1 MSETIQE
8 MVDAVFD
15 LSGETLPATYRITL
29 WQILT
34 NYLPEWGADD
44 SIGVLPIRTSNS
56 AAGMLIPKRAKLTVR
71 VPEHLSQQAQRLA
84 GQPLH
89 TDTIRLALGNVK
101 LRPLQPYPTLHA
113 NFVTGDT
120 DESIFLTAVSTRL
133 EKLGIA
139 GKLICGMRN
148 SMDAPDQQLH
158 GYSLV
163 VHDLKPD
170 ASLRLQYAGLGSHRK
185 YSCGIFVPYK
195 AITDLD

>member
-1 MSETIQE
+1 MSEPIQE

-15 LSGETLPATYRITL
+15 VSGETLPATYRFTL
-29 WQILT
+29 WQILIGQ
-34 NYLPEWGADD
+34 LPELDKD
-44 SIGVLPIRTSNS
+44 ESVGVLPIRTSNS
-56 AAGMLIPKRAKLTVR
+56 ATGMLVPKRAKLTVR
-71 VPEHLSQQAQRLA
+71 VPAHLSQQVQRLA
-84 GQPLH
+84 GQALH
-89 TDTIRLALGNVK
+89 LGTLSLALGNGK

-113 NFVTGDT
+113 HFVTGDT
-120 DESIFLTAVSTRL
+120 DESIFLAAMSARL

-148 SMDAPDQQLH
+148 SMDAPDQRLH

-163 VHDLKPD
+163 IHDLKPD

-185 YSCGIFVPYK
+185 YGCGIFVPYK